1 MYSSP
6 RFPPYITRSALAFLS
21 LMAVTACDP
30 DTDTPDPTQPADV
43 FIVNEGGFNKGNAG
57 ISSFSTA
64 SRQLMNVNQFQ
75 TANNRPLGDVAQSMT
90 VVGTRGYIV
99 VNNSNKLE
107 VVSMPD
113 LKEVATVTG
122 LQLPRYFVAA
132 SADKGYVTEWVDFGV
147 AGRVAVIDLKTNTIL
162 KTITTGITP
171 ETMLLVGN
179 KLYVAN
185 NGENTLTIINT
196 LTDEVAST
204 ATVGD
209 SPTSLVQDRT
219 GRVWV
224 LNSGMVAYNPDYT
237 EDYEHTTPGSLVSFD
252 PQSPTAQTR
261 RTFASNQV
269 RPQKLLIDF
278 TGTTLY
284 FSNGAAVFRMNTTDA
299 ALPTTPIIR
308 RRFYGLGLD
317 PRDNT
322 LYGSL
327 ENFSGPTKFIR
338 YQSTGT
344 PIDSFAV
351 GVGANSFVFYRQ

>member
-1 MYSSP
+1 MFTPP
-6 RFPPYITRSALAFLS
+6 RFPAFLIRTALALTS
-21 LMAVTACDP
+21 LAALTACDP
-30 DTDTPDPTQPADV
+30 ENDTPDPTRLADV
-43 FIVNEGGFNKGNAG
+43 FILNEGSYNKANAG
-57 ISSFSTA
+57 ISTFNSTN
-64 SRQLMNVNQFQ
+64 RQMLDVNRFQ

-90 VVGTRGYIV
+90 VVGSRGYIV

-113 LKEVATVTG
+113 LKQVATITG
-122 LQLPRYFVAA
+122 LLLPRYFVAA
-132 SADKGYVTEWVDFGV
+132 TADKGYVTEWVDYGV

-162 KTITTGITP
+162 QTIPTGTMP
-171 ETMLLVGN
+171 EAMLLVGS

-196 LTDEVAST
+196 LTDAVEST
-204 ATVGD
+204 VTVGD
-209 SPTSLVQDRT
+209 SPTSLVQDRA

-224 LNSGMVAYNPDYT
+224 LNSGLVVYNPDYT
-237 EDYEHTTPGSLVSFD
+237 IDYEHTTAGSLVDFA
-252 PQSPTAQTR
+252 PQNPMVQNR
-261 RTFASNQV
+261 RLFASNQA
-269 RPQKLLIDF
+269 RPQKLMIDF
-278 TGTTLY
+278 SGITLY
-284 FSNGAAVFRMNTTDA
+284 YSNGTAVFRMNTTDA
-299 ALPTTPIIR
+299 ALPATPIIR

-322 LYGSL
+322 VYGTP

-351 GVGANSFVFYRQ
+351 GIGANSFVFYR

>member
-1 MYSSP
+1 MYTSP
-6 RFPPYITRSALAFLS
+6 RFPPFITRSALALLS
-21 LMAVTACDP
+21 MMIVTACDP
-30 DTDTPDPTQPADV
+30 DTDTPDPTSTADV

-64 SRQLMNVNQFQ
+64 TGQMLDVNRFQ
-75 TANNRPLGDVAQSMT
+75 TANSRPLGDVAQSMT
-90 VVGTRGYIV
+90 VAGARGYIV

-107 VVSMPD
+107 VVSLPD
-113 LKEVATVTG
+113 LKEVATITG
-122 LQLPRYFVAA
+122 LLLPRYFMAA

-147 AGRVAVIDLKTNTIL
+147 PGRVAVIDLKTNTIV
-162 KTITTGITP
+162 KTIPTGITP
-171 ETMLLVGN
+171 EAMLVVGN

-196 LTDEVAST
+196 LTDAVET
-204 ATVGD
+204 TLPVGD
-209 SPTSLVQDRT
+209 APTSLVQDRA
-219 GRVWV
+219 GRIWV

-237 EDYEHTTPGSLVSFD
+237 EDYEHTTPGSLVDFA
-252 PQSPTAQTR
+252 PQNPTAQTR
-261 RTFASNQV
+261 RPFASNQV

-278 TGTTLY
+278 SGTTLY
-284 FSNGAAVFRMNTTDA
+284 FSNGSAVFRMNTTDA

-322 LYGSL
+322 VYGAL

-351 GVGANSFVFYRQ
+351 GVGANSFVFYRP